1 VTATARRRW
10 SKELESEIDGIAMG
24 RTGPVLL
31 HGYDPP
37 AGGKWVDSVIP
48 GKLAALDRHS
58 GELLWVGPCEVGYGR
73 GFGAAIGKDDDIWVL
88 GPGTVEHRVVR
99 MSLASGELRDVAEI
113 PAFDEAH
120 VDSELGLC
128 IAPSRVFGV
137 GFEALSEAW
146 AYSRNG
152 ERYHLVDR
160 SGAWAF
166 VVYTDLKRKLQ
177 GVLRL
182 DARTGEPSDPFVP
195 AQLPGIR
202 QIACIDEAVVLLGS
216 GIGKMLP
223 PDLRAGFQAEV
234 MLHGG
239 GEMDTL
245 SLVALRPDARP
256 GEVPLWHR
264 ILSTQPV
271 DDQPEV
277 SICAD
282 SGKVYLMRGAM
293 LEALD
298 GLSGRPLGNW
308 TVPGLDLQI
317 GWQVVDGGGLLA
329 EETRASL
336 FELPA

>member
-1 VTATARRRW
+1 MTTTARRRW
-10 SKELESEIDGIAMG
+10 SRELESEIDGIALG
-24 RTGPVLL
+24 PSGPVLL

-37 AGGKWVDSVIP
+37 AGGKWIDSVIP
-48 GKLAALDRHS
+48 GKLAALDRNS
-58 GELLWVGPCEVGYGR
+58 GDLLWVGPCEVGYGR
-73 GFGAAIGKDDDIWVL
+73 GFGAAIGKNDDVWVL
-88 GPGTVEHRVVR
+88 GPGTREHRVVR
-99 MSLASGELRDVAEI
+99 MSLASGELRDAAEI
-113 PAFDEAH
+113 AAFDEAH

-128 IAPSRVFGV
+128 SAPSRVFGI
-137 GFEALSEAW
+137 GLEALAESW
-146 AYSRNG
+146 AYSREG
-152 ERYHLVDR
+152 ERYHLVARVGDR
-160 SGAWAF
+160 AL

-182 DARTGEPSDPFVP
+182 DALSGKVDGPLVTP
-195 AQLPGIR
+195 QLQVIR
-202 QIACIDEAVVLLGS
+202 QMACVDEAVVLLGS
-216 GIGKMLP
+216 GIAKMLP

-239 GEMDTL
+239 GEVDTL

-256 GEVPLWHR
+256 GEAPLWHR
-264 ILSTQPV
+264 ILSTKPV
-271 DDQPEV
+271 DDLPEV
-277 SICAD
+277 SICGD
-282 SGKVYLMRGAM
+282 SGKVYLMQGAM